1 MRIVRA
7 LAALFLLLA
16 ITSDLVADAR
26 CDEFARWDTA
36 SVVREAGTGRG
47 DADSCATGCV
57 PDCYCCSHTVA
68 GTLIVVARDAGPAS
82 LTPPLPRPGSLTGVQ
97 PVVDHPPP
105 HLS

>member
-1 MRIVRA
+1 MRIARA

-26 CDEFARWDTA
+26 CDEFARLGA
-36 SVVREAGTGRG
+36 VSVLREAGAGPG

-68 GTLIVVARDAGPAS
+68 GTLIVVAHDAGPAS
-82 LTPPLPRPGSLTGVQ
+82 LTPSLPPVGSLTGVQ
-97 PVVDHPPP
+97 PVVDRPPL